1 LKENRKSNWKADLA
15 NIRDSLVMMYRCDPK
30 LFVAKLLITV
40 IQSVLP
46 LINLYVLKLLIDS
59 VSTSIAGG
67 HFDSAEA
74 LKYVLI
80 FCGVFLLNRLMTL
93 AGKLVNS
100 FFTQKLSDYISN
112 SLHQKSTEL
121 DLAYYDN
128 SEYHDTF
135 HRAQQEASYR
145 PMQILGSFTSIIGSL
160 ISLAGTVVIL
170 ASFSWLVIVVMIF
183 ACLPDFLVK
192 LYKSRKLYY
201 WNKEHTQL
209 FRMANYLSALLT
221 NRVSAKEIRTFG
233 LAGYFRNKF
242 NRLRKIIRSQV
253 VRINMRLSVLDVLA
267 IIFETVALFFIV
279 FMLIRGTVGGAI
291 TIGSFVMLFEAFR
304 RGQSYMESLI
314 NGITGLYDNKLFI
327 RNLFEFLK
335 LKPNI
340 VTPANPKPFPQK
352 ILHGIEFRNVTFSY
366 PDGYKNVLEN
376 FCLSVKP
383 NSVTQIRGENGFGK
397 TTLIK
402 LLFRLYDCNE
412 GGIYIDGTDIR
423 EFDLFE
429 LRKNIS
435 VIFQDFIRYNFTV
448 KENIQLGEIDMLD
461 EERIRQSAE
470 TSSADRFVRHLPHD
484 YDTRLGK
491 YFSSSEDLSM
501 GQWQRVALARALY
514 SKAPILVLDEPTSFM
529 DAQSTR
535 NFFAKLDELAQ
546 NRIVL
551 LITHSDEL

>member
-1 LKENRKSNWKADLA
+1 MG
-15 NIRDSLVMMYRCDPK
+15 NIHSSLMMMYRCDRK
-30 LFVAKLLITV
+30 LFIAKILITV
-40 IQSVLP
+40 IQSALP
-46 LINLYVLKLLIDS
+46 LVSLYVLKLLIDF
-59 VSTSIAGG
+59 VTVSIASG
-67 HFDSAEA
+67 HFRTTEA
-74 LKYVLI
+74 LVYVLF
-80 FCGVFLLNRLMTL
+80 FCGIFLLNRLMSL
-93 AGKLVNS
+93 AARLVNT
-100 FFTQKLSDYISN
+100 FLTQKLSDYISN

-121 DLAYYDN
+121 DLSYYDN
-128 SEYHDTF
+128 SKYHDTF

-145 PMQILGSFTSIIGSL
+145 PMQILDSFTSIIGSFL
-160 ISLAGTVVIL
+160 SLAGTVVIL
-170 ASFSWLVIVVMIF
+170 ASFSWIVIFIMIF
-183 ACLPDFLVK
+183 ACLPDFIIK

-201 WNKEHTQL
+201 WNKNHTQL
-209 FRMANYLSALLT
+209 FRSANYISALLT
-221 NRVSAKEIRTFG
+221 NRTSAKEIRTFG
-233 LAGYFRNKF
+233 LAGYFQNKF
-242 NRLRKIIRSQV
+242 NRLRIVIRSQII
-253 VRINMRLSVLDVLA
+253 RINMRLSALDIFA
-267 IIFETVALFFIV
+267 IVFETAALFFIV

-304 RGQSYMESLI
+304 RGQSYMQGLI
-314 NGITGLYDNKLFI
+314 GGITGVYDNRLFI
-327 RNLFEFLK
+327 RNLFDFLK

-340 VTPANPKPFPQK
+340 VTPTNPKPFPEK
-352 ILHGIEFRNVTFSY
+352 ILQGIEFRNVTFAY
-366 PDGYKNVLEN
+366 PDSSKNVLED

-435 VIFQDFIRYNFTV
+435 VIFQDFICYNFSV
-448 KENIQLGEIDMLD
+448 KENIQLGEIDTAD
-461 EERIRQSAE
+461 IERIRQSLE
-470 TSSADRFVRHLPHD
+470 TSTADSFVQNLPSG

-491 YFSSSEDLSM
+491 YFSNSEDLSM

-535 NFFAKLDELAQ
+535 SFFAKLDELAQ

-551 LITHSDEL
+551 LITHSDEV

>member
-1 LKENRKSNWKADLA
+1 MNKSRKKKWKADLG
-15 NIRDSLVMMYRCDPK
+15 NIHNSLMMMYRCDRK
-30 LFVAKLLITV
+30 LFIAKILITV

-46 LINLYVLKLLIDS
+46 LVSLYVLKLLIDF
-59 VSTSIAGG
+59 VTVSIAGG
-67 HFDSAEA
+67 HFRTTEA
-74 LKYVLI
+74 LVYVLF
-80 FCGVFLLNRLMTL
+80 FCGIFLLNRLMTL
-93 AGKLVNS
+93 AARLVNT
-100 FFTQKLSDYISN
+100 FLTQKLSDYISN

-121 DLAYYDN
+121 DLSYYDN
-128 SEYHDTF
+128 SKYHDTF

-145 PMQILGSFTSIIGSL
+145 PMQILDSFTSIIGSFL
-160 ISLAGTVVIL
+160 SLAGTVVIL
-170 ASFSWLVIVVMIF
+170 ASFSWIVIFIMIF
-183 ACLPDFLVK
+183 ACLPDFIIK

-201 WNKEHTQL
+201 WNKNHTQL
-209 FRMANYLSALLT
+209 FRSANYISALLT
-221 NRVSAKEIRTFG
+221 NRTSAKEIRTFG
-233 LAGYFRNKF
+233 LAGYFQNKF
-242 NRLRKIIRSQV
+242 NRLRKVIRSQII
-253 VRINMRLSVLDVLA
+253 RINMRLSALDIFA
-267 IIFETVALFFIV
+267 IVFETAALFFIV
-279 FMLIRGTVGGAI
+279 FMLIRGTVSGAI

-304 RGQSYMESLI
+304 RGQSYMQGLI
-314 NGITGLYDNKLFI
+314 GGITGVYDNRLFI
-327 RNLFEFLK
+327 RNLFDFLK

-340 VTPANPKPFPQK
+340 VTPTNPKPFPQK
-352 ILHGIEFRNVTFSY
+352 ILHGIEFRNVTFAY
-366 PDGYKNVLEN
+366 PDSSKNVLEN

-435 VIFQDFIRYNFTV
+435 VIFQDFICYNFSV
-448 KENIQLGEIDMLD
+448 KENIQLGEIDTAD
-461 EERIRQSAE
+461 IERIRQSLE
-470 TSSADRFVRHLPHD
+470 TSTADSFVQNLPSG

-491 YFSSSEDLSM
+491 YFSNSEDLSM

-514 SKAPILVLDEPTSFM
+514 SNAPILVLDEPTSFM

-535 NFFAKLDELAQ
+535 SFFARLDELAQ

-551 LITHSDEL
+551 LITHSDEV

>member
-1 LKENRKSNWKADLA
+1 MKNSRKNNWKADLG
-15 NIRDSLVMMYRCDPK
+15 NICNSLLMMYRCDRK
-30 LFVAKLLITV
+30 LFIAKILITV
-40 IQSVLP
+40 IQSILP
-46 LINLYVLKLLIDS
+46 LVSLYILKLLIDFVTLS
-59 VSTSIAGG
+59 ITSG
-67 HFDSAEA
+67 HFHTSEA
-74 LKYVLI
+74 LVYVLF
-80 FCGVFLLNRLMTL
+80 FCGIFLLNRLMTL
-93 AGKLVNS
+93 AGKLATT
-100 FFTQKLSDYISN
+100 FLTQKISDYISN
-112 SLHQKSTEL
+112 SLHKKSTEL

-145 PMQILGSFTSIIGSL
+145 PVQILGSFTSIVGSL

-170 ASFSWLVIVVMIF
+170 ASFSWLVIFVMIF
-183 ACLPDFLVK
+183 ACLPDFIVK

-201 WNKEHTQL
+201 WNKNHTQL
-209 FRMANYLSALLT
+209 FRTANYLSALLT

-233 LAGYFRNKF
+233 LAGYFRNRF
-242 NRLRKIIRSQV
+242 NRLRKVIRRQV
-253 VRINMRLSVLDVLA
+253 IRINMRLSVLDILA
-267 IIFETVALFFIV
+267 IVFETAALFFIV

-304 RGQSYMESLI
+304 RGQSYLENLI
-314 NGITGLYDNKLFI
+314 SGTTSLYDNKLFI

-340 VTPANPKPFPQK
+340 VTPSNPKPFPAR
-352 ILHGIEFRNVTFSY
+352 ILQGIEFRNVTFAY
-366 PDGYKNVLEN
+366 PDSSKNVLEN
-376 FCLSVKP
+376 FCLTVKP

-402 LLFRLYDCNE
+402 LLYRLYDCNE

-448 KENIQLGEIDMLD
+448 KENIKLGEIDTSD
-461 EERIRQSAE
+461 DERIRLALE
-470 TSSADRFVRHLPHD
+470 TSTADSFVQHLPSG

-491 YFSSSEDLSM
+491 YFANSEDLSM
-501 GQWQRVALARALY
+501 GQWQRLALARALY

-535 NFFAKLDELAQ
+535 SFFDKLDNLAQ

-551 LITHSDEL
+551 LITHSDEV